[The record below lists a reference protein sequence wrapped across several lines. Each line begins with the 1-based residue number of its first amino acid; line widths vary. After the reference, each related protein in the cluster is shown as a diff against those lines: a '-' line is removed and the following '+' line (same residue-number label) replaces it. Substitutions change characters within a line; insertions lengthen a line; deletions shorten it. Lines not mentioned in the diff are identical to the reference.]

1 MSETVINEVSI
12 NGVDYV
18 RKDSIKVNTVAE
30 TLDGL
35 EYKIVRTYSAGVFA
49 GYVKSRNGQEVTMTK
64 ARRLWYWNGANEL
77 SGLAL
82 NGTAKPL
89 DCKFGPECDV
99 LLLNA
104 IEILAVNEAARKSL
118 QGVAIWQK

>member
-1 MSETVINEVSI
+1 
-12 NGVDYV
+12 
-18 RKDSIKVNTVAE
+18 
-30 TLDGL
+30 
-35 EYKIVRTYSAGVFA
+35 
-49 GYVKSRNGQEVTMTK
+49 MTK

-82 NGTAKPL
+82 NGTAKPN

-104 IEILAVNEAARKSL
+104 IEILTVSDKAQKSI